1 MPRYKLTIEYDGL
14 AYCGWQRQAN
24 GLSVQQTIEEALFK
38 FTGQTLQIQG
48 AGRTDAGVHA
58 TGQVAHV
65 DLAKDWRTDQVRDA
79 INAHLWPARIAVLSA
94 ELVPETFEARFC
106 AIQRHYLYK
115 ILNRRAPAVIERGY
129 VWHLAR
135 QLNAD
140 AMHEA
145 AQMFV
150 GEKMDFST
158 FRDSECQ
165 ANSPMRT
172 IDSFEVTRHGEMIEI
187 RVSALSFLHRQV
199 RSMVGSLE
207 HVGSG
212 KWSKADLQSAFDAKD
227 RKRCGQVAPFDGL
240 YLTRVDY
247 PKYSSSTRT

>member
-1 MPRYKLTIEYDGL
+1 MPRYKLTIEYDGG

-24 GLSVQQTIEEALFK
+24 GHAVQQAIEEAIYK
-38 FTGQTLQIQG
+38 FCGQALQIQG

-65 DLAKDWRTDQVRDA
+65 DLEKAWRTDQVRDA
-79 INAHLWPARIAVLSA
+79 VNAHLWPHRIAIRKA
-94 ELVPETFEARFC
+94 ELVAESFEARFS
-106 AIQRHYLYK
+106 ALKRHYLYK
-115 ILNRRAPAVIERGY
+115 ILNRRAPAVLERGY
-129 VWHLAR
+129 AWHVAR
-135 QLNAD
+135 KLDAF

-145 AQMFV
+145 AQCLV
-150 GEKMDFST
+150 GKHDFST

-165 ANSPMRT
+165 ANSPIRT
-172 IDSFEVTRHGEMIEI
+172 LDRFDISRDGEMIEI

-212 KWSKADLQSAFDAKD
+212 KWSKENLVDALNAHD
-227 RKRCGQVAPFDGL
+227 RKRCGQVAPADGL
-240 YLTRVDY
+240 YLVGVDY
-247 PKYSSSTRT
+247 PEK